1 MPNWKKVITSGSDAH
16 LNQITASGFNLVNSN
31 EEVIATEPFTAMLVI
46 VVVAILSLILASRGI
61 ANRQF

>member
-1 MPNWKKVITSGSDAH
+1 MIFDSTKAMGWDVEASD
-16 LNQITASGFNLVNSN
+16 FNLVNSN
-31 EEVIATEPFTAMLVI
+31 EEVIAAEPFTAMLVI